1 MMREEIEKLRKIAKI
16 RCKTFFYHPFAPYII
31 FTEYGVYAKWNF
43 NEEQSHSIQF
53 TTEELESD
61 CDLVDQK
68 YNLVKKEIK
77 REKTEKDNQT
87 KKLLNKYESYIKQK
101 K

>member
-1 MMREEIEKLRKIAKI
+1 MREEIEKLRKIAKI
-16 RCKTFFYHPFAPYII
+16 RCKTFFYHPYAPSII
-31 FTEYGVYAKWNF
+31 FTEYGVYAEW

-87 KKLLNKYESYIKQK
+87 KKLLNDYESYIKQK